1 VPLHRLAILG
11 RCGSNRRRV
20 PLSNLRAN
28 PLCRKR
34 NVQPACWSDTGV
46 RIAVALRSTVASG
59 RSCPFTWAEQWRGV
73 AHHLL
78 RAGARQGRGTGKSV
92 LRCRSG
98 VGTQQPSARAHACI
112 LLASR
117 ARWPRWNREAQ
128 AAPNL
133 AIVSALIEKTES
145 LPSLDADGRGCR
157 PGRGAEATMPG
168 LRVVVPVPQS
178 TTAADR
184 QVAHAP

>member
-34 NVQPACWSDTGV
+34 NVQPACWSNTGV

-78 RAGARQGRGTGKSV
+78 RAGARQGGNTGGLV
-92 LRCRSG
+92 LRRRCG
-98 VGTQQPSARAHACI
+98 VGDQHPRARAHACI
-112 LLASR
+112 SLASCSLG
-117 ARWPRWNREAQ
+117 PRCSREAQ
-128 AAPNL
+128 AGSNL
-133 AIVSALIEKTES
+133 PIVSPRIEKTER
-145 LPSLDADGRGCR
+145 LPSLDADGSGCR

-168 LRVVVPVPQS
+168 HRVVVPVPQS
-178 TTAADR
+178 NTAADR
-184 QVAHAP
+184 QIAHAL